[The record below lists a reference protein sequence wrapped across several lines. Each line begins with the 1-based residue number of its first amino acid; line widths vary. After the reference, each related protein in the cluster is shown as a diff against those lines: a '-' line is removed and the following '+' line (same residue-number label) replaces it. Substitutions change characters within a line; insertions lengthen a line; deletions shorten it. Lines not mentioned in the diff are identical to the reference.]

1 MDPQDQQEWVSS
13 DRGFAPITVR
23 ADLVI
28 PFSQT
33 AVGALPL
40 VSLGRLR
47 ESSPRERGRPRHG
60 ASGGERSPAAAR
72 LRCLGIHEYEAL
84 LHQRFLIIQGH
95 AVQVDER
102 LRVDKDPHVAELE
115 DAVPLARLRV
125 EPDVVAQART
135 TATLHAEAKAALL
148 GRNAFLR

>member
-33 AVGALPL
+33 AVRALPL

-72 LRCLGIHEYEAL
+72 LRCLGIHEYEAQ
-84 LHQRFLIIQGH
+84 LHQRFLVVQGH
-95 AVQVDER
+95 AVQVNEGFR
-102 LRVDKDPHVAELE
+102 IHKDPYIAELE
-115 DAVPLARLRV
+115 DGSRSRGWVSK
-125 EPDVVAQART
+125 RT
-135 TATLHAEAKAALL
+135 L
-148 GRNAFLR
+148 